1 MVYLFA
7 ESHEERLVLA
17 ENLRSFAKS
26 YYNTLTCVVVDPL
39 DFPDLPAKLGLEP
52 GRYPAGSVH
61 QLSKQRIFPY
71 PYARGISPKELQAWG
86 LDVWQ
91 GKVKPWKPRSGP
103 GGKKKRKQKTTKT
116 TGRKKKNKAANSGK
130 ENTEKVL
137 KGLGFQNN
145 AGIGIR
151 VGGRDEL

>member
-7 ESHEERLVLA
+7 ETHEERLSLA
-17 ENLRSFAKS
+17 KKLRAFTKS
-26 YYNTLTCVVVDPL
+26 YYHTLTCVVVDPA

-61 QLSKQRIFPY
+61 QLSKNRIFPY
-71 PYARGISPKELQAWG
+71 PYGRGISPKNLQAWG

-91 GKVKPWKPRSGP
+91 GRVKPWTP
-103 GGKKKRKQKTTKT
+103 GKSSERKKKRGDKNGKK
-116 TGRKKKNKAANSGK
+116 KKKNKKSGNQKK
-130 ENTEKVL
+130 EEGV
-137 KGLGFQNN
+137 KGFNFKNN
-145 AGIGIR
+145 AGIGIK